1 MENSIFQERKSKIE
15 SLQKN
20 INIINIEPKVQQP
33 HSSLKSLF
41 NGKHPKN
48 RKNLKKLDIIIPNID
63 KKNGTNKLSQRP
75 PSIQSLITN
84 SKTEEFLSF
93 EKSDN
98 YKGIKII
105 PLTNFSSSS
114 TLYSVNNNNY
124 QNGYQNNINHNS
136 LNDNFNNLNLQFLNS
151 AETLPKIE
159 NRKESK
165 MSQKKKS
172 LIEIQQEKDLKQ
184 LYQEF
189 IDNVSNIIK

>member
-1 MENSIFQERKSKIE
+1 MKNLIFQERKSKIE

-20 INIINIEPKVQQP
+20 INMINTESKVRQP
-33 HSSLKSLF
+33 HSSLKTLF
-41 NGKHPKN
+41 NGTHPKN

-105 PLTNFSSSS
+105 PLTNFSSRS

-124 QNGYQNNINHNS
+124 QNYH
-136 LNDNFNNLNLQFLNS
+136 
-151 AETLPKIE
+151 
-159 NRKESK
+159 
-165 MSQKKKS
+165 
-172 LIEIQQEKDLKQ
+172 
-184 LYQEF
+184 
-189 IDNVSNIIK
+189 

>member
-1 MENSIFQERKSKIE
+1 MI
-15 SLQKN
+15 
-20 INIINIEPKVQQP
+20 
-33 HSSLKSLF
+33 
-41 NGKHPKN
+41 
-48 RKNLKKLDIIIPNID
+48 
-63 KKNGTNKLSQRP
+63 KKNGTNKSSQRP

-98 YKGIKII
+98 YKGIKVI

>member
-1 MENSIFQERKSKIE
+1 MIR
-15 SLQKN
+15 
-20 INIINIEPKVQQP
+20 
-33 HSSLKSLF
+33 
-41 NGKHPKN
+41 
-48 RKNLKKLDIIIPNID
+48 
-63 KKNGTNKLSQRP
+63 LSPR
-75 PSIQSLITN
+75 
-84 SKTEEFLSF
+84 
-93 EKSDN
+93 
-98 YKGIKII
+98 
-105 PLTNFSSSS
+105 S

>member
-20 INIINIEPKVQQP
+20 INIINIEPKVLQP

-63 KKNGTNKLSQRP
+63 KKNGTNKSSQRP

>member
-41 NGKHPKN
+41 NRKHPKN
-48 RKNLKKLDIIIPNID
+48 RKNLKKLDIIIPNIN
-63 KKNGTNKLSQRP
+63 KKNGTNKSSQRP

-136 LNDNFNNLNLQFLNS
+136 LNDNFNNFNLQFLNS

>member
-1 MENSIFQERKSKIE
+1 MKNLIFQERKSKIE

-20 INIINIEPKVQQP
+20 INMINTESKVRQP
-33 HSSLKSLF
+33 HSSLKTLF
-41 NGKHPKN
+41 NGTHPKN
-48 RKNLKKLDIIIPNID
+48 RKNLKKLDVILPNTVN
-63 KKNGTNKLSQRP
+63 KNVKNKLSQKP

-84 SKTEEFLSF
+84 SKNEEFLSF

-114 TLYSVNNNNY
+114 TLYYVNNNNY

>member
-1 MENSIFQERKSKIE
+1 MILLSQILI
-15 SLQKN
+15 
-20 INIINIEPKVQQP
+20 
-33 HSSLKSLF
+33 
-41 NGKHPKN
+41 
-48 RKNLKKLDIIIPNID
+48 
-63 KKNGTNKLSQRP
+63 KKNGINKSSQRP

-98 YKGIKII
+98 YQGIKII

-124 QNGYQNNINHNS
+124 QNGYQNNKNHNS

>member
-15 SLQKN
+15 SLQRN
-20 INIINIEPKVQQP
+20 INIKNIETKVQQP

-63 KKNGTNKLSQRP
+63 KKNGTNKSSQRP